1 MLQKE
6 DNILINNLL
15 KELERRQISIPD
27 FAKQVNIP
35 VARVYKWK
43 QRGGGIKGDDAL
55 TVSNWLKVD
64 KVPQETDRLNLL
76 EARIAVL
83 TGAMAEMISATSG
96 ENAKVV
102 EAKLDKAASD
112 LVKLS

>member
-6 DNILINNLL
+6 DNILINSLL

-27 FAKQVNIP
+27 FAKQVNLP

-55 TVSNWLKVD
+55 TVSNWLKVVV
-64 KVPQETDRLNLL
+64 KFHGKKTGSLIWRL
-76 EARIAVL
+76 
-83 TGAMAEMISATSG
+83 GSQS
-96 ENAKVV
+96 
-102 EAKLDKAASD
+102 
-112 LVKLS
+112 